1 MAQEENRMSKR
12 YTVQQ
17 LGRLSGVSV
26 RTLHHYDRIGL
37 LIPATVGENGYRY
50 YGTAELLRLQQILLH
65 REFGLSL
72 SDIAS
77 VIDQQ
82 AADRIGHLRAQQV
95 KLQAEAARY
104 RLLSETIEHTINSL
118 ANMEEHGMEHI
129 DLYKGFSAEK
139 QLTYESEVTQ
149 AFGSQSVESSIAA
162 RNGMSPLQSQAMR
175 DELAEIELA
184 IASLLR
190 QRIAADDKVL
200 APLIERH
207 RSWVASMWGRPCPPE
222 AHRLLSDMYSTHP
235 DFRARY
241 ESIATGMTDYFSSAI
256 KFHST

>member
-1 MAQEENRMSKR
+1 MMSKR
-12 YTVQQ
+12 YTVHQ

-37 LIPATVGENGYRY
+37 LIPATIGENGYRY

-72 SDIAS
+72 NEIAS
-77 VIDQQ
+77 VIDRP

-104 RLLSETIEHTINSL
+104 RLLSETIDQTINSL
-118 ANMEEHGMEHI
+118 TNMGEQGMEHI
-129 DLYKGFSAEK
+129 DLYKGFSTE
-139 QLTYESEVTQ
+139 QQSTYENEVTR
-149 AFGSQSVESSIAA
+149 AFGSQSLESSVTA

-175 DELAEIELA
+175 DDLAEIELA

-207 RSWVASMWGRPCPPE
+207 RSWVASMWGRPCSPD
-222 AHRLLSDMYSTHP
+222 AHRRLSDMYSTHP
-235 DFRARY
+235 DFRARF
-241 ESIATGMTDYFSSAI
+241 ESIATGMTDYLSSAI
-256 KFHST
+256 KFHSA